1 MGRVIPT
8 CIALVLCE
16 AVSRPAP
23 TGEASVLRAFDYF
36 EVVSSPRLVKPFTVW
51 MQLRNGNGAADMR
64 LVMDYIPPA
73 DLDPVE
79 VIAVQFSLQFRNP
92 HQVVEHEA
100 IFENGLLFEVEG
112 RYRLTLLANGACL
125 MQRDFTV
132 VRTGT

>member
-1 MGRVIPT
+1 
-8 CIALVLCE
+8 LCE
-16 AVSRPAP
+16 AVSRPTP
-23 TGEASVLRAFDYF
+23 TGEAFVLRAFDYF

-51 MQLRNGNGAADMR
+51 MQLRNGNGAADM
-64 LVMDYIPPA
+64 LIVMDHIPPA
-73 DLDPVE
+73 ELDPVE
-79 VIAVQFSLQFRNP
+79 VIAVQFSLQFSDPN
-92 HQVVEHEA
+92 QVVEHEA